1 MILVAAFIIL
11 YTILIAALCVGFFR
25 WKPFLPEHG
34 STENPTCFS
43 VIIPFRNEAK
53 HLQALLESLN
63 KLTYNKEHFEVLL
76 VNDASTDASLA
87 VIEAF
92 QNTSKL
98 LIRVLDNERF
108 SASPKK
114 DALTKGIS
122 QAKFEWIITTD
133 ADCTVAPGWL
143 AMYHQAIS
151 QKSELRFIAGP
162 VLFSNAKNS
171 LLGSFQQLDFLS
183 LQGAT
188 IGSFGL
194 GQAFMCNGAN
204 LAFAKT
210 QFQHLNGYQ
219 NTDHIAS
226 GDDVFLMQKFI
237 KNDAKQVGYLKTS
250 KALVMTAP
258 QPHLA
263 ALIAQRKRWAA
274 KASAYTSAFAVLTAI
289 VVFTG
294 NLAVLLLPFYAS
306 AGWFSLLKVG
316 IDVVLIT
323 QTARE
328 FNQKKPLWHLIWVV
342 FVYPF
347 FTVCVALASQTG
359 SFVWK
364 GRTFKK

>member
-25 WKPFLPEHG
+25 WKPFLPEQV
-34 STENPTCFS
+34 STENATCFS

-63 KLTYNKEHFEVLL
+63 KLTYDKQHFEVLL
-76 VNDASTDASLA
+76 VNDASTDTSLA

-98 LIRVLDNERF
+98 LIKVLDNERF
-108 SASPKK
+108 SVSPKK

-133 ADCTVAPGWL
+133 ADCTIAPGWL
-143 AMYHQAIS
+143 AMYHQAII

-210 QFQHLNGYQ
+210 QFQQLNRYQ

-250 KALVMTAP
+250 KALVITAP
-258 QPHLA
+258 QPNLT

-274 KASAYTSAFAVLTAI
+274 KASAYTSAFAVLIAI

-306 AGWFSLLKVG
+306 AGWILVLKVG

-342 FVYPF
+342 FVYPI
-347 FTVCVALASQTG
+347 FTVFIALASQTG